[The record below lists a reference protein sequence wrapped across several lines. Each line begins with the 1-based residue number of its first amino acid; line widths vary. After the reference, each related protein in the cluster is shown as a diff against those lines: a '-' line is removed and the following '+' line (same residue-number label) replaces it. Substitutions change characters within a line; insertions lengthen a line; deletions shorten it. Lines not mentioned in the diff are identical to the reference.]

1 MKSSSLPASGAGTT
15 SGLFLVRM
23 TWSGVTTP
31 RWLIVGEIGAADEIQ
46 DLRAGAE
53 VEHEALRLGIGRGGL
68 HRAGAADDRRD
79 LGRREA
85 SSFGSLAAANTLRR
99 PLARRCSA
107 RVTCAIMRS

>member
-1 MKSSSLPASGAGTT
+1 
-15 SGLFLVRM
+15 M

-31 RWLIVGEIGAADEIQ
+31 RWPIVGEVRRHDEVE

-53 VEHEALRLGIGRGGL
+53 IEHEALGLRIGAQPAFTAQAPRMI
-68 HRAGAADDRRD
+68 GAISAA
-79 LGRREA
+79 EA
-85 SSFGSLAAANTLRR
+85 TSFGSVAAANTLRR